1 MSKMAHSVALR
12 QSFLPPGTWI
22 KREEGFEWDFSFHVH
37 MNFDAFLLSL
47 VWNIVVILTFSKSQF
62 FILENFFIT
71 FHTQSIFLCLC
82 LHYYYFLLVSLG
94 LLFFRFLEL
103 NAHLICFKPYFLPVP
118 LSLYISLQVS
128 TSPAVPQKSKCQIF
142 SLSFKSKCFLI
153 HYSFLFNPRIIL
165 YYNK

>member
-1 MSKMAHSVALR
+1 MSKMAHSVDLR
-12 QSFLPPGTWI
+12 QSFLPPGTWR
-22 KREEGFEWDFSFHVH
+22 KREEGFEWAFLFHVY

-71 FHTQSIFLCLC
+71 QSIFLCFC
-82 LHYYYFLLVSLG
+82 LHYFLLVSSG
-94 LLFFRFLEL
+94 LLFFHFLKL

-142 SLSFKSKCFLI
+142 SLSFRSKCFLI